1 MYTEADDALPQN
13 SAGCEKHINIRQI
26 MLKSVDRPAHRVIK
40 DVKKNL
46 CVSLQP
52 KQSTNTFSCNLLLST
67 MDSVQ
72 LLQLSYQL
80 AQFCSSKMPATQKK
94 IHFWTAELLSQ
105 YGSIS
110 AQLVHLSIYI
120 EIWFSSNFLASA
132 TLEHWQAWFYS
143 FVDKNEPWHCW
154 VVSFSSPVQ
163 ASVGSMESPHLVVD
177 PPLRICKLKM
187 FFFIFAI
194 V

>member
-80 AQFCSSKMPATQKK
+80 AQFC
-94 IHFWTAELLSQ
+94 
-105 YGSIS
+105 
-110 AQLVHLSIYI
+110 
-120 EIWFSSNFLASA
+120 
-132 TLEHWQAWFYS
+132 
-143 FVDKNEPWHCW
+143 
-154 VVSFSSPVQ
+154 
-163 ASVGSMESPHLVVD
+163 
-177 PPLRICKLKM
+177 
-187 FFFIFAI
+187 
-194 V
+194 